1 MVSLNRRPG
10 MSRQD
15 SELVSRILANEPAC
29 GSLFDDDLRLAYLAC
44 RYRAQSGEPL
54 TALITDVFPL
64 VREAA
69 DRALGMRHY
78 AAQLAGG
85 LILAR
90 CGVAEMAT
98 GEGKTLTATLP
109 LALHALLDEG
119 AHLAT
124 ANDYLASRDA
134 EWMRPVFARLG
145 LTVSSLQAA
154 STAPQRADAYRCD
167 ITYAAAREFGFD
179 FLRDQLQSRSSAAA
193 MAPATAMQRELHFA
207 LVDEADSILLD
218 EARTPLL
225 IQSAGERW
233 PEPEEALFRWAAQ
246 QAGELQHG
254 ADFQQTDSGRRIRLT
269 AAGRAR
275 VRSAQKSPSM
285 DSLLLTAVYESV
297 ERAVLV
303 RSRFL
308 RDREYV
314 VRGEEVVIVD
324 EFTGR
329 LGEGRLW
336 ADGIHQA
343 IEAQEGL
350 PLSPPD
356 GPAARITVQDL
367 FLRYRRLAGMSGT
380 VIEGRRELRRVFQ
393 LDVTEVTPRCP
404 VRRVMLP
411 PRLFLT
417 SELKL
422 AAVIQEVVE
431 LHAAGRPVLIGT
443 RSIDKSERLSAL
455 LSAAGIDHQVLNA
468 RNEGLEADI
477 IRRAGEA
484 GKVTVATNLA
494 GRGTDIRL
502 QDGVAARGGLH
513 VIGTEMHN
521 SGRIDRQLF
530 GRCARQGDPG
540 SGRQYAALDDDLLT
554 AGIGARRVRRLAAL
568 FTDYSELPPPLLAL
582 FRLAQRRIQARERRV
597 REQMLRSEHQL
608 QKQLRELGFD
618 YHLDVYR

>member
-1 MVSLNRRPG
+1 
-10 MSRQD
+10 MSRRD
-15 SELVSRILANEPAC
+15 SELVSWILANEPAC
-29 GSLFDDDLRLAYLAC
+29 ESLGDDELRRACLAC
-44 RYRAQSGEPL
+44 RYRAQAGEPL
-54 TALITDVFPL
+54 PALIADVFPL

-69 DRALGMRHY
+69 HRALGMRHY
-78 AAQLAGG
+78 ASQLAGG
-85 LILAR
+85 LVLAR

-109 LALHALLDEG
+109 LALHALLDQG

-124 ANDYLASRDA
+124 ANDYLARRDA

-145 LTVSSLQAA
+145 LTVASLQAA

-167 ITYAAAREFGFD
+167 VTYAAAREFGFD
-179 FLRDQLQSRSSAAA
+179 FLRDQLQSRSSAGAGTH
-193 MAPATAMQRELHFA
+193 PATMQRELQFA

-246 QAGELQHG
+246 QVDELRPV
-254 ADFQQTDSGRRIRLT
+254 ADFQQVDAGRRIRLT
-269 AAGRAR
+269 PSGRTR
-275 VRSAQKSPSM
+275 VRSARKPPSM
-285 DSLLLTAVYESV
+285 DSLLLTAIYESV
-297 ERAVLV
+297 ERAILV

-314 VRGEEVVIVD
+314 VRGKEVVIVD

-343 IEAQEGL
+343 IEAQENL

-356 GPAARITVQDL
+356 GPAARMTVQDL
-367 FLRYRRLAGMSGT
+367 FLRYRHLAGMSGT
-380 VIEGRRELRRVFQ
+380 VIEGRRELRSVFQ
-393 LDVTEVTPRCP
+393 LDVTEVPRRSP
-404 VRRVMLP
+404 VQRAMLP

-417 SELKL
+417 SEHKL
-422 AAVIQEVVE
+422 TAVTREVVE
-431 LHAAGRPVLIGT
+431 LHEAGRPVLIGT

-455 LSAAGIDHQVLNA
+455 LWAAGIEHQVLNA
-468 RNEGLEADI
+468 RNEALEAGI
-477 IRRAGEA
+477 IRHAGEA

-502 QDGVAARGGLH
+502 QAGVAERGGLH

-540 SGRQYAALDDDLLT
+540 SARQYAALDDDLLS
-554 AGIGARRVRRLAAL
+554 AGIGARRVRSLAAL
-568 FTDYSELPPPLLAL
+568 FAGYTELPPRLFAL
-582 FRLAQRRIQARERRV
+582 FRLAQRRIQARERRL
-597 REQMLRSEHQL
+597 REQMLRSERQL
-608 QKQLRELGFD
+608 QKQLRQLGFD
-618 YHLDVYR
+618 YHLDAYR

>member
-1 MVSLNRRPG
+1 MIAAAR
-10 MSRQD
+10 MSRPD
-15 SELVSRILANEPAC
+15 SQLVSRILAEEPAC
-29 GSLFDDDLRLAYLAC
+29 RSLADDELRRAYLAC
-44 RYRAQSGEPL
+44 RYRAQAGEPL
-54 TALITDVFPL
+54 PALIADVFPL

-69 DRALGMRHY
+69 DRALGLRHY
-78 AAQLAGG
+78 ASQLAGG
-85 LILAR
+85 LVLAG

-109 LALHALLDEG
+109 LALQALPDEG

-124 ANDYLASRDA
+124 ANDYLARRDA

-145 LTVSSLQAA
+145 LTVSCLQAG
-154 STAPQRADAYRCD
+154 STAPQRAAAYRCD

-193 MAPATAMQRELHFA
+193 ETSATGMQRALHFA

-233 PEPEEALFRWAAQ
+233 PEAEEALFRWSARQVDELRPGAEFQ
-246 QAGELQHG
+246 QAD
-254 ADFQQTDSGRRIRLT
+254 AGRRIRLT
-269 AAGRAR
+269 PAGRAR
-275 VRSAQKSPSM
+275 LRSAHKPPSM
-285 DSLLLTAVYESV
+285 DALLLTPLYASV
-297 ERAVLV
+297 ERAILV

-314 VRGEEVVIVD
+314 VRGQEVVIV
-324 EFTGR
+324 TIHGR
-329 LGEGRLW
+329 LGKESLGGRHSS
-336 ADGIHQA
+336 GTK
-343 IEAQEGL
+343 QEGL

-393 LDVTEVTPRCP
+393 LDVTEVPPRCP

-417 SELKL
+417 TELKL
-422 AAVIQEVVE
+422 AAVIRDVVE
-431 LHAAGRPVLIGT
+431 LHAAGRPVLMGT

-455 LSAAGIDHQVLNA
+455 LAAAGIDHQVLNA
-468 RNEGLEADI
+468 RNEGLEAGI
-477 IRRAGEA
+477 IREA
-484 GKVTVATNLA
+484 GAAGRVTVATNLA

-502 QDGVAARGGLH
+502 QDGIAARGGLH

-554 AGIGARRVRRLAAL
+554 AGIGPRRVNRLAAL
-568 FTDYSELPPPLLAL
+568 FAGHTELPPQLFAL
-582 FRLAQRRIQARERRV
+582 FRLAQRRMQARERRL

-608 QKQLRELGFD
+608 QKQLRRLGFD